1 MNGETHVVIVDDDEA
16 VRESLQALL
25 VTAGHKVTTYPSG
38 ETFLSAPDHGRC
50 GCVLLDIRM
59 PGLSGFDVQRRLAE
73 EGNRTP
79 VVVVTGNAD
88 VQLAVQA
95 LKEGAMDL
103 IEKPYTDG
111 LILEKVSNALAA
123 AQEQSVERQQTQD
136 TRERISRL
144 TPREYDVLK
153 QLINGHQNKVI
164 AQKLGISHRTV
175 EIYRAKVMQK
185 MQAKNLADL
194 VRATLAAGL

>member
-1 MNGETHVVIVDDDEA
+1 MNGEKHVVVVDDDEA

-38 ETFLSAPDHGRC
+38 ETFLNAPDHNRC

-73 EGNRTP
+73 EGNQTP

-103 IEKPYTDG
+103 IEKPYTDV

-123 AQEQSVERQQTQD
+123 AEEQSEERQQTQE

-153 QLINGHQNKVI
+153 QLIDGHQNKVI